1 MPAQA
6 KKKVAKSKK
15 VARPKAQTK
24 KKVVKPKKVLQSK
37 ASAKKKV
44 AKPKKVVRSKA
55 PAKKQ
60 PKLECGVCGYRVIV
74 DETCGCVEE
83 HVLVCCNQPMAKK

>member
-6 KKKVAKSKK
+6 KKKVAK
-15 VARPKAQTK
+15 
-24 KKVVKPKKVLQSK
+24 PKKVLGSK
-37 ASAKKKV
+37 TSAKKKV
-44 AKPKKVVRSKA
+44 AKAKKTVRPKA
-55 PAKKQ
+55 PANKK

-83 HVLVCCNQPMAKK
+83 HVLVCCGQPMNKK